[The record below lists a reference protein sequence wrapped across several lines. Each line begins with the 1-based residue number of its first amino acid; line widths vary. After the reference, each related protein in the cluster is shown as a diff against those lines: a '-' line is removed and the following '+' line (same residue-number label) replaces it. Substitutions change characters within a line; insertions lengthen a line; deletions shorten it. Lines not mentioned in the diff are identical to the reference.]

1 MSFQADKKFSIQFA
15 ISVVFEVV
23 CTTSFVWESVILLSA
38 MTVESF
44 ENVSFNTSI
53 IWAWKSKDVFIGN
66 ITVVLFTGAVNQG
79 ETEEMIGKGMG
90 DLFQVGFEASF
101 SFLTEFCKVTLKV
114 IFLFTTRFNGDSLWW
129 FQIIKW

>member
-1 MSFQADKKFSIQFA
+1 
-15 ISVVFEVV
+15 
-23 CTTSFVWESVILLSA
+23 